1 MYYMIPDRK
10 FQKAQSNLKQK
21 QRDAQGWGQREGWT
35 TKGHKKTFGGT
46 GNVYLDCDNEL

>member
-21 QRDAQGWGQREGWT
+21 QRDAQVWGQRE
-35 TKGHKKTFGGT
+35 GHKKTFGGT